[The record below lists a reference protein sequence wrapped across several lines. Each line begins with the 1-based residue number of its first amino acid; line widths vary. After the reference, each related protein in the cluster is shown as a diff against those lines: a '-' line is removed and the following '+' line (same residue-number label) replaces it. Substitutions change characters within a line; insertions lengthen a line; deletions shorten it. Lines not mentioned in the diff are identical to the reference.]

1 MCHKVHRA
9 VKKYTEAT
17 NNHSSTS
24 GASTCCWWCR
34 ASASGSEILVS
45 VCDIKYTPR
54 KLHKS
59 PMALY
64 TTYSL
69 SCGLKRF
76 PAVRL
81 LFRRL
86 LLLAAPLV
94 VALSV
99 AVCSSGL
106 VHRRPVGLFLITAS
120 PLPSP
125 PSAPHTSSLIKD
137 FCVCLGINLWL

>member
-1 MCHKVHRA
+1 MQ
-9 VKKYTEAT
+9 
-17 NNHSSTS
+17 TS
-24 GASTCCWWCR
+24 QESDGPLHHLLSQLW
-34 ASASGSEILVS
+34 SK
-45 VCDIKYTPR
+45 CD
-54 KLHKS
+54 
-59 PMALY
+59 
-64 TTYSL
+64 
-69 SCGLKRF
+69 LKRF

-81 LFRRL
+81 LFRRR

-99 AVCSSGL
+99 ADCSSGL

>member
-24 GASTCCWWCR
+24 GVSACCWWCR

-45 VCDIKYTPR
+45 VCDIKYTPC
-54 KLHKS
+54 KLRKS

-99 AVCSSGL
+99 ADCSSGL